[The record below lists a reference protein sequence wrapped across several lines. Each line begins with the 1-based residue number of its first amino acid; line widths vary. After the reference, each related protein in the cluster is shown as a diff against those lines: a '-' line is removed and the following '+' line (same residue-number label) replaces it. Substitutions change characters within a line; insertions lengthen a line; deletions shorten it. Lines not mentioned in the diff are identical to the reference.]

1 MQQGRQQH
9 EPTEATQGQ
18 GSAAPGAVGISH
30 TTVREHVKTTLTID
44 CMGGDHGPSV
54 TVPAAVSFVRSH
66 PDAHLMLV
74 GLEAPIR
81 AQLKKAKA
89 LDLPALSIVPAS
101 EVVAMDD
108 SVEVALRRKKDSSM
122 RVALTLVK
130 EESAQAC
137 ISAGNTG
144 ALMAVSRYVLKTLA
158 GIERP
163 AIASAL
169 PNPNGYTMML
179 DLGANVDCE
188 PQHLLQFAEMGH
200 ALVSAL
206 EGKERPT
213 IGLLNIGEEVIKGN
227 ETIKRAGEL
236 LRASTLNFRGNVEGN
251 DIYKGT
257 TDVIVCDGFVG
268 NVALKTSEG
277 LAQMLSEII
286 REEFGRSP
294 LTKLMALFAL
304 PVLMRFKKRV
314 DHRQYNGAA
323 LLGLRG
329 LVIKSHGSA
338 DAYAFEWAIKRGYD
352 AVKNGVLE
360 RLAKAMEENA
370 YPLDEAARAAGG
382 TAGPASPAGRPA
394 EPFAAVSSKA

>member
-1 MQQGRQQH
+1 M
-9 EPTEATQGQ
+9 
-18 GSAAPGAVGISH
+18 
-30 TTVREHVKTTLTID
+30 TVTLTID

-54 TVPAAVSFVRSH
+54 TVPAAVHFVRSH

-74 GLEAPIR
+74 GVESAVR
-81 AQLKKAKA
+81 AQLKKLKA
-89 LDLPALSIVPAS
+89 ADHPALTVVPAT
-101 EVVAMDD
+101 EIVEMDD
-108 SVEVALRRKKDSSM
+108 PVEVALRKKKDSSM
-122 RVALTLVK
+122 RVALNRVK
-130 EESAQAC
+130 EGEAQAC

-144 ALMAVSRYVLKTLA
+144 ALMAVSRYVLKTLP

-163 AIASAL
+163 AIAFAL
-169 PNPNGYTMML
+169 PNPRGYTTML

-200 ALVSAL
+200 ALVAAL
-206 EGKERPT
+206 EGKDRPT

-257 TDVIVCDGFVG
+257 VDVIVCDGFVG

-277 LAQMLSEII
+277 LAQMLNDMIK
-286 REEFGRSP
+286 EEFGRSW
-294 LTKLMALFAL
+294 LTKLMAIAAL

-323 LLGLRG
+323 LLGLKS

-338 DAYAFEWAIKRGYD
+338 DAYAFECAINRGYD

-360 RLAKAMEENA
+360 RLAHAMEENA
-370 YPLDEAARAAGG
+370 GSLEQAADEPGGAQNVPAAQAAQAGQAAHAAGAPSQA
-382 TAGPASPAGRPA
+382 AGEIPPGAAS
-394 EPFAAVSSKA
+394 SSKA

>member
-1 MQQGRQQH
+1 M
-9 EPTEATQGQ
+9 
-18 GSAAPGAVGISH
+18 II
-30 TTVREHVKTTLTID
+30 KLTID

-54 TVPAAVSFVRSH
+54 TVPAAVSFVRAH
-66 PDAHLMLV
+66 EQAHLVLV
-74 GLEAPIR
+74 GAEDAIR
-81 AQLKKAKA
+81 AQLKKCKA
-89 LDLPALSIVPAS
+89 LDHPALSVVPAS

-108 SVEVALRRKKDSSM
+108 PVEVALRRKKDSSM
-122 RVALTLVK
+122 RVALNLVK
-130 EESAQAC
+130 EGEAQAC

-144 ALMAVSRYVLKTLA
+144 ALMAVSRYVLKTLP

-169 PNPNGYTMML
+169 PNSNGYTMML

-294 LTKLMALFAL
+294 LTKLMAFLAL

-360 RLAKAMEENA
+360 RLTRAMADNA
-370 YPLDEAARAAGG
+370 YPLEQAARETGGAGH
-382 TAGPASPAGRPA
+382 ANPVGRRA
-394 EPFAAVSSKA
+394 EPFAGVSSKA